1 VTNRRRRRR
10 KLEGSGLG
18 RRLHLARA
26 NKPRKDAYGILLAV
40 LRSVNEPEAAIASFH
55 AEANADNRGF
65 KRARETLRQHI
76 LNSRQSGSLRSA
88 GMRPSP
94 KSSGLLLD
102 RAAVTRAGT
111 YTIPMAKVT
120 GAKTEL
126 ASLTAVEMVS
136 DLGSRAGPS
145 GSGGCSRT
153 SSSTVFACWYWIN
166 Q

>member
-1 VTNRRRRRR
+1 M
-10 KLEGSGLG
+10 G

-102 RAAVTRAGT
+102 RAAVTRTGLKRLRALAG
-111 YTIPMAKVT
+111 PA
-120 GAKTEL
+120 
-126 ASLTAVEMVS
+126 
-136 DLGSRAGPS
+136 RAGPALRVT
-145 GSGGCSRT
+145 RT
-153 SSSTVFACWYWIN
+153 VQAAGA
-166 Q
+166 